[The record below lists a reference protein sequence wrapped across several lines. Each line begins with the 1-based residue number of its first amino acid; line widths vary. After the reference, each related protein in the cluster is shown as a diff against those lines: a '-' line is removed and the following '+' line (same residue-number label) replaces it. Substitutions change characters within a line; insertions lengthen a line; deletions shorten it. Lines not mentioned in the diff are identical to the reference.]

1 MLAKKALHTSLF
13 KKSVLILIFFFLTL
27 QAYYFY
33 GIGIAPFPLIA
44 SLLIISYSFNKKSSK
59 QILFYSYSLVLLFII
74 SSIWGF
80 FFQLD
85 FYYTNSILGIL
96 LGPIILNYSIIFLK
110 NIDINL
116 IHKILFCVL
125 SIHLACFLIQFVA
138 FILLGV
144 NVDFLEFVTGETS
157 RYEAFG
163 AITGLIRPT
172 GVFNEPATYSYYI
185 FILVYFR
192 FLCVNKLMWFD
203 QLALI
208 SILFTLSLSGFFL
221 YAFFQFYYW
230 VLYKGNFNSIV
241 FFSILLLI
249 AAYIL
254 LVIFE
259 DTINIY
265 LMSRLSEVENDNS
278 INTRFSDG
286 LIYFIQLP
294 IHYLLFGLGIGNYT
308 REISTS
314 ASGWMAIVTTFG
326 IFPGAVFLIIL
337 AKYLINL
344 KVKFVKIIP
353 MAILLFSTVTPM
365 QVMFWVLLSFFIVD
379 NMNFKL
385 DA

>member
-1 MLAKKALHTSLF
+1 MLAKTELRTSSF
-13 KKSVLILIFFFLTL
+13 KKLVLILIFFFLTL

-44 SLLIISYSFNKKSSK
+44 LFGIIVYSFNKKSSK
-59 QILFYSYSLVLLFII
+59 QILIYSYSLALLFII
-74 SSIWGF
+74 SSIWGV

-85 FYYTNSILGIL
+85 FYYINSILGIL
-96 LGPIILNYSIIFLK
+96 LGPIILNYFIVFFK

-116 IHKILFCVL
+116 IHKILFWVL
-125 SIHLACFLIQFVA
+125 SIHLACFLVQFVA
-138 FILLGV
+138 FMLFGL

-203 QLALI
+203 QIALI

-230 VLYKGNFNSIV
+230 ILFKGNFNSIV
-241 FFSILLLI
+241 FFSILILI
-249 AAYIL
+249 ASYIL
-254 LVIFE
+254 LVVFE
-259 DTINIY
+259 DSINIY
-265 LMSRLSEVENDNS
+265 LVSRLSEAENDNS
-278 INTRFSDG
+278 MNTRFSDG
-286 LIYFIQLP
+286 LLYFFRLP
-294 IHYLLFGLGIGNYT
+294 IYYLLFGLGIGNYA

-314 ASGWMAIVTTFG
+314 ASGWMSIITTFG
-326 IFPGAVFLIIL
+326 ILPGVVFLLIIS
-337 AKYLINL
+337 KYLIHL
-344 KVKFVKIIP
+344 RVKFVKIIP
-353 MAILLFSTVTPM
+353 VAILLFSTVTPM
-365 QVMFWVLLSFFIVD
+365 QVIFWVLLSFFIVD
-379 NMNFKL
+379 NSNFKL
-385 DA
+385 NE